1 MPIRPDLPLL
11 VCAGL
16 LMPTHARAR
25 GAADP
30 AGLGKPAQQMDL
42 GKRIT
47 ALRYSPD
54 GRWLVFG
61 CADGTVWLRH
71 ADTLRERR
79 VFDAPKNGKKVTA
92 VDVSPDGK
100 LLGAVYLDGNV
111 RLFDVASGKVRRELG
126 SYPWF
131 ETIAFSPDGKTLAL
145 GGLRGITIFNYQ
157 KGLKKQREYS
167 RPTVRHLAFSA
178 DGKKLLAS
186 GARLVRLTDPAE
198 GKEERGWM
206 KEQGWTA
213 AGGIVRLA
221 QRGRWLLG
229 VYAHGNEIIVC
240 DFSTGDKHAFRQ
252 DEKPQLEDAVITPN
266 GRLVVVA
273 TDDGYVHFLDLKG
286 GVVRYRM
293 RISLGGTRRLA
304 LTPDSKRLALA
315 TADGSLRTWDLPREW
330 IRPWDLPWRWRW
342 QASNRSVAY
351 RGHKATVHAVGF
363 SPDGKVFASGDAD
376 GTVYLWEGG
385 KDEPA
390 ATFAAGGRGVRAL
403 AFSPDGKTLAAA
415 GLDGAVRLY
424 DCAARKLRA
433 TLRHPTTPVL
443 ALAFHPAGRLLAA
456 GTSDGRVTLW
466 DLAREKEQ
474 YALDAHRGP
483 TRALAFSP
491 DGKTLLSSGSDGRV
505 HLWDVASEKAL
516 HTFSQKGSALALAL
530 SADGKLLASAGSKGV
545 LHLWD
550 LPRRRVLA
558 TRSGLG
564 KFVIALGF
572 NPETGKGGG
581 RLLASAS
588 LEKGVLLWRVD
599 PTGKTDMVGEV
610 PGNKGPARCLTFS
623 PDGRWLATGG
633 TDRAVRLWALG
644 PAEW

>member
-1 MPIRPDLPLL
+1 MPTRPVLPLL

-16 LMPTHARAR
+16 LMPAHTR
-25 GAADP
+25 GQGAGAP
-30 AGLGKPAQQMDL
+30 AGLGEPAQKLVMKK
-42 GKRIT
+42 GIT

-54 GRWLVFG
+54 GRWLAAG
-61 CADGTVWLRH
+61 LDDGTVSLRD

-79 VFDAPKNGKKVTA
+79 ILDTPGKNVEVGDLA
-92 VDVSPDGK
+92 FSPDAK
-100 LLGAVYLDGNV
+100 TLAVLHLRGNV
-111 RLFDVASGKVRRELG
+111 RLFDVRTGKALGEVKYDKTWAASV
-126 SYPWF
+126 
-131 ETIAFSPDGKTLAL
+131 AFSSDGKTVAV
-145 GGLRGITIFNYQ
+145 GGVHGIEILTYGKELQ
-157 KGLKKQREYS
+157 SERRYDPHPGTTSWL
-167 RPTVRHLAFSA
+167 VFSA
-178 DGKKLLAS
+178 DGKTLRSADDVSVRSSDPATGEMSKTKFV
-186 GARLVRLTDPAE
+186 GGTVTGLVRAKDRFLCILRRSTLHDVDSGRELSFSDGHPSVVEAVE
-198 GKEERGWM
+198 ATPDG
-206 KEQGWTA
+206 
-213 AGGIVRLA
+213 RLA
-221 QRGRWLLG
+221 LITGS
-229 VYAHGNEIIVC
+229 HG
-240 DFSTGDKHAFRQ
+240 DPWRTTGGGFFR
-252 DEKPQLEDAVITPN
+252 V
-266 GRLVVVA
+266 
-273 TDDGYVHFLDLKG
+273 LDLKTG
-286 GVVRYRM
+286 LLRQNVTFHRAAKRALAVRPDGKRFA
-293 RISLGGTRRLA
+293 LGG
-304 LTPDSKRLALA
+304 D
-315 TADGSLRTWDLPREW
+315 DGTLQTWDLPE
-330 IRPWDLPWRWRW
+330 RWTKPLLFP
-342 QASNRSVAY
+342 NY
-351 RGHKATVHAVGF
+351 TLRGHKATVHAVAFG
-363 SPDGKVFASGDAD
+363 PKGKALASGDGD
-376 GTVYLWEGG
+376 GTVQLWEVG
-385 KDEPA
+385 KKEPA
-390 ATFAAGGRGVRAL
+390 ATFATGRRGVRAL
-403 AFSPDGKTLAAA
+403 AFSPDGKALAVA
-415 GLDGAVRLY
+415 GLDGTVRLH
-424 DCAARKLRA
+424 DLATRKLRT

-443 ALAFHPAGRLLAA
+443 TLAFHPAGRLLAA